1 MRVSRKQM
9 SANRQH
15 ILDAAS
21 RLFRERGF
29 EAVTVAEVMQ
39 AAGMTHGGFYGHFP
53 SKDALIAETIAHAL
67 SGDGGDR
74 RDLTRWID
82 AYLSPRHRDSP
93 AAGCPAAG
101 LAGRMP
107 QQAPEAQAAMADGLA
122 SHLDRMA
129 AAFPGATAEDKRRAA
144 IGTWSAMVGAL
155 LLARA
160 VGESPLADELLCET
174 RAWIARTCIDD
185 QTPQPTSEAERKP
198 A

>member
-9 SANRQH
+9 SANRAR

-29 EAVTVAEVMQ
+29 EGVTVSEVMQ

-67 SGDGGDR
+67 SGDGAGR
-74 RDLTRWID
+74 RDLVQWID

-107 QQAPEAQAAMADGLA
+107 QQAPEARAAMADGLA
-122 SHLDRMA
+122 CHLDRMA
-129 AAFPGATAEDKRRAA
+129 RAFSGATPEEQRRTA

-155 LLARA
+155 VLARA
-160 VGESPLADELLCET
+160 VGDSPLADELLRET
-174 RAWIARTCIDD
+174 RAWIDERA
-185 QTPQPTSEAERKP
+185 PQPTSETEGKP
-198 A
+198 L